1 VFQRS
6 VKALEPEVQESIVTA
21 LVPFEQQL
29 QLADAFCRSGL
40 FGVRT
45 RDQAIALMAICEAEG
60 LHPAKAV
67 QEYHIIQGRPA
78 LKADAM
84 LARFQAAG
92 GKVKWTSMTDQ
103 RVAGEFSHPQGGSVE
118 IDWTIDM
125 AKRAGLTKNPTWNQY
140 PRAMLRARCI
150 SEGIRTVFPGVV
162 VGTYTPEE
170 VQDMDPAPQAPRA
183 APQPQ
188 QPTPEPQ
195 MVEEVAP
202 PIDVEALIHKCTMT
216 ATIEG
221 MELWRD
227 EIRRVPKGPDRN
239 RLMEAVKRRVEEI
252 KQEMERE
259 RQAREEPAILEAEE
273 GVI

>member
-1 VFQRS
+1 
-6 VKALEPEVQESIVTA
+6 
-21 LVPFEQQL
+21 
-29 QLADAFCRSGL
+29 
-40 FGVRT
+40 
-45 RDQAIALMAICEAEG
+45 
-60 LHPAKAV
+60 
-67 QEYHIIQGRPA
+67 
-78 LKADAM
+78 
-84 LARFQAAG
+84 
-92 GKVKWTSMTDQ
+92 
-103 RVAGEFSHPQGGSVE
+103 
-118 IDWTIDM
+118 
-125 AKRAGLTKNPTWNQY
+125 
-140 PRAMLRARCI
+140 MLRSRCI

-195 MVEEVAP
+195 LVEEVAP

-216 ATIEG
+216 ATLEG

>member
-1 VFQRS
+1 MS
-6 VKALEPEVQESIVTA
+6 NI
-21 LVPFEQQL
+21 VPFEQQL

-40 FGVRT
+40 FGVKT
-45 RDQAIALMAICEAEG
+45 KEQAIALMAICEAEG

-84 LARFQAAG
+84 LARFQSAG
-92 GKVKWTSMTDQ
+92 GKVAWSSMTDV
-103 RVAGEFSHPQGGSVE
+103 RVSGTFTHAQGGSVE
-118 IDWTIDM
+118 IEWTIEM

-170 VQDMDPAPQAPRA
+170 VQDMEPPRN
-183 APQPQ
+183 APQPP
-188 QPTPEPQ
+188 QPAPEPQ

-202 PIDVEALIHKCTMT
+202 PVDVEALIQKCTMT

-239 RLMEAVKRRVEEI
+239 RLMAAVKQRVDEI
-252 KQEMERE
+252 KAEMERE
-259 RQAREEPAILEAEE
+259 RQAREEPEIVEAEE

>member
-1 VFQRS
+1 M
-6 VKALEPEVQESIVTA
+6 TA

-140 PRAMLRARCI
+140 PRAMLRARVI
-150 SEGIRTVFPGVV
+150 SEGVRTTFPGVA
-162 VGTYTPEE
+162 VGIYTPEE
-170 VQDMDPAPQAPRA
+170 ISDFDTRPPARSAPPLRVIE
-183 APQPQ
+183 APKDAP
-188 QPTPEPQ
+188 PADDGADDWAEMKTPE
-195 MVEEVAP
+195 EVL
-202 PIDVEALIHKCTMT
+202 V
-216 ATIEG
+216 
-221 MELWRD
+221 R
-227 EIRRVPKGPDRN
+227 
-239 RLMEAVKRRVEEI
+239 I
-252 KQEMERE
+252 K
-259 RQAREEPAILEAEE
+259 I
-273 GVI
+273 